1 MIKTNSL
8 IQIYTYIHYI
18 EEFMRLEKEKAND
31 KDNNKDKYKNKN
43 KT

>member
-18 EEFMRLEKEKAND
+18 EELMRLEKEKAND
-31 KDNNKDKYKNKN
+31 KDNKDKNKN
-43 KT
+43 KSKT